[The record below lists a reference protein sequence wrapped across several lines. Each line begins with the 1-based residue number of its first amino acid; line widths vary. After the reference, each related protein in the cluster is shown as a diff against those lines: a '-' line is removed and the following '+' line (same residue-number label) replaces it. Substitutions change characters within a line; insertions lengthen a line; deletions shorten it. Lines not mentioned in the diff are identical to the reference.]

1 MILAVMQPYFLPH
14 PGYFQLLAAADK
26 FVVFDDVAFIT
37 RGWINRNRI
46 LLNGCEQRFTIPL
59 QRASQNRLIREI
71 ELVADR
77 PWRDD
82 LLKTFWQ
89 AYRRAPHFEEF
100 FPVLRAIVACEE
112 TNLAAYLLHGLRQIS
127 GYLGLQAEIIPT
139 SYVYRNGELKGEE
152 RILDICRRETADTYL
167 NAIGGTELYTAS
179 KFAERGIELRFVKP
193 FSLGESE
200 ADRVSETFSIVHAL
214 MHLPRGHLKSALSS
228 ATPSP

>member
-14 PGYFQLLAAADK
+14 PGYFQLLAAADR

-46 LLNGCEQRFTIPL
+46 LLNGREHRFTIPL

-82 LLKTFWQ
+82 LLKTFRQ
-89 AYRRAPHFEEF
+89 AYRRASHFEEF
-100 FPVLRAIVACEE
+100 FPVLRAIVHCEE
-112 TNLAAYLLHGLRQIS
+112 RNLAAYLLHSLRRISDYVGLR
-127 GYLGLQAEIIPT
+127 AEIIPT
-139 SYVYRNGELKGEE
+139 SSVYQNAELKGEE
-152 RILDICRRETADTYL
+152 RILDICRQEEAETYL
-167 NAIGGTELYTAS
+167 NAIGGTELYTAR

-193 FSLGESE
+193 FSLGDNE
-200 ADRVSETFSIVHAL
+200 AERVSETFSIVHAL
-214 MHLPRGHLKSALSS
+214 MHVPREHLKEVLSS
-228 ATPSP
+228 AIPSP